1 MSDHLIVIPVH
12 NEAGTIGDVVRGAA
26 RHGDVLVVDD
36 GSTDGSSEVALS
48 AGAHVIRLARRGGKG
63 AALRRGLTE
72 ALARDA
78 QRVVTMDGDGQHDPD
93 DLPRLLAA
101 AAQAPDAL
109 VIGGRLGGIGQRAV
123 AVPLPSDRVA
133 AIRVA
138 GFFINWLTG
147 AAVSDTQSGFRVYPA
162 GVIDAVRPRRE
173 GFVLESEMLVGA
185 AARGWRLVE
194 VPVAAIHFAERR
206 SRFRPVRDGTAVGV
220 YLAARIARRWCGE
233 AWLIIRALCRPFTAA
248 RRRPRHRDL
257 AEFTASHRHHPAA
270 WAAALGRVH
279 GGPYARDLAGLAARS
294 AGAAHAGGGGGDR
307 GHARAAGPGPRHA
320 GAAAP
325 RPRSH
330 LRLHRPVLLPGAP
343 GRRRARPIS
352 MRRLLPRGYLF
363 TVLGI
368 AVGVAGLVALGAM
381 AERISRFIEGGDRF
395 VLGQISVAGEG
406 MGMGAGFTAGG
417 LLRAAKIAEIAR
429 VPGVA
434 AAQPQVMLPLK
445 TTTSQFLTLTQELV
459 LGTDMSVPMINRN
472 YRDLPVR
479 AGRFLQ
485 AGDRGVAVL
494 GTDFA
499 AARKLGVG
507 GRLEVAGLSWTIV
520 GVLDKTLTAPDRF
533 AMVTIEDARDLW
545 LRRDPLLVQLFGA
558 GGLGR
563 GDLNSGAAVA
573 WQPGE
578 DPDAVARRI
587 QESVAGVNVTIPGEV
602 SRLLKESTAFFSAL
616 LLGVGA
622 LGLVIGG
629 LSLSNTVTAAV
640 FERIRDF
647 GIKRALGA
655 TDLHLLREVLGEALG
670 VSLTGGAA
678 GVAIAL
684 GIGWLVDLRILR
696 DGQQVFL
703 FSPRLLLFALAF
715 SVVLGAL
722 AAAYATLRIA
732 HLSPA
737 EAIRRG
743 T

>member
-1 MSDHLIVIPVH
+1 
-12 NEAGTIGDVVRGAA
+12 
-26 RHGDVLVVDD
+26 
-36 GSTDGSSEVALS
+36 
-48 AGAHVIRLARRGGKG
+48 
-63 AALRRGLTE
+63 
-72 ALARDA
+72 
-78 QRVVTMDGDGQHDPD
+78 
-93 DLPRLLAA
+93 
-101 AAQAPDAL
+101 
-109 VIGGRLGGIGQRAV
+109 
-123 AVPLPSDRVA
+123 
-133 AIRVA
+133 
-138 GFFINWLTG
+138 
-147 AAVSDTQSGFRVYPA
+147 
-162 GVIDAVRPRRE
+162 
-173 GFVLESEMLVGA
+173 
-185 AARGWRLVE
+185 
-194 VPVAAIHFAERR
+194 
-206 SRFRPVRDGTAVGV
+206 
-220 YLAARIARRWCGE
+220 
-233 AWLIIRALCRPFTAA
+233 
-248 RRRPRHRDL
+248 
-257 AEFTASHRHHPAA
+257 
-270 WAAALGRVH
+270 
-279 GGPYARDLAGLAARS
+279 
-294 AGAAHAGGGGGDR
+294 
-307 GHARAAGPGPRHA
+307 
-320 GAAAP
+320 
-325 RPRSH
+325 
-330 LRLHRPVLLPGAP
+330 
-343 GRRRARPIS
+343 

-417 LLRAAKIAEIAR
+417 LLRASKIAEIAR

-459 LGTDMSVPMINRN
+459 LGTDMSVPMLNRN
-472 YRDLPVR
+472 YRELPVR

-485 AGDRGVAVL
+485 TGDRGVAVL

-507 GRLEVAGLSWTIV
+507 GRLEVAGLHWRIV
-520 GVLDKTLTAPDRF
+520 GVLDKTLTAPNRF

-545 LRRDPLLVQLFGA
+545 LRRDPLLVQLVGA
-558 GGLGR
+558 AGLGR

-616 LLGVGA
+616 LLGIGA

-703 FSPRLLLFALAF
+703 FSPRLLLFALVF

-737 EAIRRG
+737 DAIRRG